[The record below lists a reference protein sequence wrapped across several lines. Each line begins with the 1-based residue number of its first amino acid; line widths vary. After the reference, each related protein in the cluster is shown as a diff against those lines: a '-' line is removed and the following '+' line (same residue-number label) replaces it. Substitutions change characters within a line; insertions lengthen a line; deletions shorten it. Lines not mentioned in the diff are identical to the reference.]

1 MAQWAIRWLVSK
13 KLAMNYRR
21 KKTAQVSKIAIVNSN
36 SFGKL
41 FPEHIEELEKIGSV
55 DFVKTSSD
63 ISGRDLARRL
73 DGVTDIVFSG
83 TPRFGREFFDMMD
96 SLRLMTRH
104 GLGFDNVD
112 IKAASERGVIVAK
125 VPGRLE
131 GEAVAEHAVAL
142 ALATMRRI
150 PSAVDAVVNGA
161 WSRRGEFVG
170 PEIHGKTVGVIGF
183 GNIGARV
190 GAILRE
196 GFGAQILAHDPFL
209 GDDAIAKRGGNPVT
223 LEELLSRSDLI
234 SLNSSGTFDGRP
246 ILGGPEFSV
255 MKRGVFIVNTSRGSL
270 IDEAA
275 LSSALDD
282 QVVAGVGLDVVSKEP
297 ADSSSNP
304 LVGRDNVLVTPHIG
318 AYSVD
323 ALGRM
328 GSNVVHD
335 IVAVSEGRLPN
346 ETVVLPQ
353 R

>member
-1 MAQWAIRWLVSK
+1 
-13 KLAMNYRR
+13 
-21 KKTAQVSKIAIVNSN
+21 
-36 SFGKL
+36 
-41 FPEHIEELEKIGSV
+41 
-55 DFVKTSSD
+55 VKS
-63 ISGRDLARRL
+63 
-73 DGVTDIVFSG
+73 
-83 TPRFGREFFDMMD
+83 P
-96 SLRLMTRH
+96 
-104 GLGFDNVD
+104 
-112 IKAASERGVIVAK
+112 
-125 VPGRLE
+125 
-131 GEAVAEHAVAL
+131 
-142 ALATMRRI
+142 
-150 PSAVDAVVNGA
+150 
-161 WSRRGEFVG
+161 
-170 PEIHGKTVGVIGF
+170 
-183 GNIGARV
+183 
-190 GAILRE
+190 
-196 GFGAQILAHDPFL
+196 HDPFL
-209 GDDAIAKRGGNPVT
+209 DDDTIAKRGGNPVT

-234 SLNSSGTFDGRP
+234 SLNSSGTFDNRP
-246 ILGGPEFSV
+246 ILGETEFSV

-346 ETVVLPQ
+346 ETVLPPQ